1 MDLFRPNILSYSEAP
16 APQLRHVTAGP
27 PLLQTGLSAVHDVIQ
42 KQVIMMMMMMM
53 MMSFRSRSTS
63 RDSAMQRAWLSP
75 SVPEFLRLKSMTS
88 LGPHHEFSRYHVFIT
103 HCIITHT
110 ICVSIILRS
119 ESSSPHHIQVRE
131 NPWILGD
138 DGDDGDSLPSYSK
151 TISGPTPSRTGITS
165 FHFDNLPSKSDYD
178 ES

>member
-110 ICVSIILRS
+110 SFNMRV
-119 ESSSPHHIQVRE
+119 HYTQVRV
-131 NPWILGD
+131 ILPPPYPGQRE
-138 DGDDGDSLPSYSK
+138 SLDP
-151 TISGPTPSRTGITS
+151 GR
-165 FHFDNLPSKSDYD
+165 
-178 ES
+178 